1 MKNRKPPLRMCV
13 GCREMKD
20 KRELTRVVRTAD
32 GTVEIDPT
40 GRKNGRGAYICSA
53 QCLMKA
59 RKKNLLGRA
68 LNHPVDDAVYDTLL
82 EQLTDGSGVE

>member
-20 KRELTRVVRTAD
+20 KKELTRVVRTTE

-40 GRKNGRGAYICSA
+40 GKKNGRGAYICSP
-53 QCLMKA
+53 QCLQKA

-68 LNHPVDDAVYDTLL
+68 LNHSVDDGVYDRLM
-82 EQLTDGSGVE
+82 EQLGDGGRLD

>member
-1 MKNRKPPLRMCV
+1 MKTRKPPLRMCV

-20 KRELTRVVRTAD
+20 KKELIRVVRTTEGA
-32 GTVEIDPT
+32 VAIDPT
-40 GRKNGRGAYICSA
+40 GKMNGRGAYICSA
-53 QCLMKA
+53 QCLVKA

-82 EQLTDGSGVE
+82 EQLHGGGVD

>member
-20 KRELTRVVRTAD
+20 KKELIRVVRTTD

-40 GRKNGRGAYICSA
+40 GKQNGRGAYICST
-53 QCLMKA
+53 QCLEKT

-68 LNHPVDDAVYDTLL
+68 LNHPVDDTVYEKLL
-82 EQLTDGSGVE
+82 EQLHDGGVD

>member
-20 KRELTRVVRTAD
+20 KKELIRVVRTTE
-32 GTVEIDPT
+32 GPVEIDPT
-40 GRKNGRGAYICSA
+40 GKMNGRGAYICSA
-53 QCLMKA
+53 QCLVKA

-68 LNHPVDDAVYDTLL
+68 LNHPVDDAVYERLL
-82 EQLTDGSGVE
+82 EQLHDGGMD